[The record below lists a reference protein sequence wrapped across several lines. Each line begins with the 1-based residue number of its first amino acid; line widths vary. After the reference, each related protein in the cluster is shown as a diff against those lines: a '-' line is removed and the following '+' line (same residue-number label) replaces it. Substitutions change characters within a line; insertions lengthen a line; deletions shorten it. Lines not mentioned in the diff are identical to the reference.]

1 MILVIDLENTCQKG
15 RPKDFP
21 SDIIE
26 IGACWVTPQSEVVD
40 CFEAVVQTE
49 TPITQFCAG
58 LTGITQKD
66 VDAGLTFAAAM
77 QALAEF
83 AAKYPDRT
91 WASWGVSD
99 LDSFEIDCAKNGVE
113 NPLKDWTHRN
123 LKIEFSLANGS
134 KRRGLAEA
142 LEIAGIEREG
152 VAHRAL
158 PDAINTV
165 KLMPYIATYIEFC
178 ENLQVRERARREALW
193 NLENPMPG
201 QREQALKTLK
211 LIRGQDRRSPIG
223 DGAALTTKHLRES
236 VRIVPAS
243 AGTIAHVIE
252 SEIPQPWRAR
262 FQQASVGSTKQSQ
275 DTAYAH
281 DWLKFLDMWDKER
294 KIQGVR
300 NV

>member
-1 MILVIDLENTCQKG
+1 MILVIDLENTCEEG
-15 RPKDFP
+15 RPEDFP
-21 SDIIE
+21 SDVIE
-26 IGACWVTPQSEVVD
+26 IGAVWVTPQSEVVD
-40 CFEAVVQTE
+40 CFEAVLQTE
-49 TPITQFCAG
+49 TPITEFCTR

-66 VDAGLTFAAAM
+66 VDGGLTFAAAM

-83 AAKYPDRT
+83 AAKYPST
-91 WASWGVSD
+91 LWASWGVGD
-99 LDSFEIDCAKNGVE
+99 PRSFEIDCAKNSVE
-113 NPLKDWTHRN
+113 NPLKNWTHRN

-152 VAHRAL
+152 VPHRAL

-193 NLENPMPG
+193 SLEDPTPG
-201 QREQALKTLK
+201 RRDQALKTLK
-211 LIRGQDRRSPIG
+211 LIEGQDRRSPIG
-223 DGAALTTKHLRES
+223 DGAALTTRDLRKS
-236 VRIVPAS
+236 VKIVPAS
-243 AGTIAHVIE
+243 GTTIAHVVE
-252 SEIPQPWRAR
+252 SEIPQPWRER
-262 FQQASVGSTKQSQ
+262 FQQASVGSTRQSQ

-281 DWLKFLDMWDKER
+281 DWFKFLDMWDKER